1 MFELN
6 GTPLTLDELKTHA
19 INNNIPFDE
28 YMQNMK
34 NAGMVEKQNDSAI
47 ADPTAESNMV
57 SGSEDGSLDW
67 RNIVDTLTKTAK
79 LTTPGGYAGVISE
92 EAVEGTLV
100 GPDQSTFST
109 IANIGGEYA
118 DALYT
123 GWSTGM
129 VLEENLEV
137 FKGNHSPEAIE
148 AMIKAGERLNSL
160 PQNDRMTKFAKSVE
174 ESGGGFFNGLLE
186 LAKQDDG
193 GVLLASQVAVQSLA
207 MMAAGGVD
215 SLGDVVQGK
224 TPDALAWMAAG
235 AGSGALLMGTAG
247 TVVPGLGNLIG
258 AGTGAITGTLGGLS
272 TALENGLTFTELLR
286 EEIEAGGEK
295 YN

>member
-1 MFELN
+1 MSENLYNFLSEQ
-6 GTPLTLDELKTHA
+6 GDYTKSYEDFQTQFASQDS
-19 INNNIPFDE
+19 I
-28 YMQNMK
+28 QNLHNFMT
-34 NAGMVEKQNDSAI
+34 EKGDY
-47 ADPTAESNMV
+47 TK
-57 SGSEDGSLDW
+57 SLDDFNTQFFDAKKPKEDSFEW
-67 RNIVDTLTKTAK
+67 SDIVDLVKKTARS
-79 LTTPGGYAGVISE
+79 TTPGGYASVISE
-92 EAVEGTLV
+92 EAVKGTLT

-148 AMIKAGERLNSL
+148 AMVKAGEKLNSL
-160 PQNDRMTKFAKSVE
+160 PQNDRMTKFAKAVE

-215 SLGDVVQGK
+215 SLGDIAQGK

-235 AGSGALLMGTAG
+235 AGTGAVVMGTAG
-247 TVVPGLGNLIG
+247 SVVPGLGNLIG
-258 AGTGAITGTLGGLS
+258 AGTGAVTGTLGGLS
-272 TALENGLTFTELLR
+272 TALENGLTV
-286 EEIEAGGEK
+286 
-295 YN
+295 